1 MVHDLVVFGLIN
13 DKWLFDLVGIT
24 DDLKKCDKNTENEI
38 KNESDLDKYILETL
52 TKQLKFWYCELVN
65 I

>member
-1 MVHDLVVFGLIN
+1 MFGLIN
-13 DKWLFDLVGIT
+13 EKWLFDLVGIT

-52 TKQLKFWYCELVN
+52 TKQLKFEYCEFVK